1 MNEITI
7 YCDGA
12 CSGNPGP
19 GGFGY
24 IIRKDGKSA
33 EFKGGSP
40 SATNNRME
48 LTAAI
53 KAIEK
58 IKQRSKITVVSDSQ
72 YLVKGMT
79 EWISGWQ
86 KRGWINSQKD
96 PVKNKDL
103 WLKLIE
109 LSKKHDIRWEWVRGH
124 EGHIENEK
132 CDRLAREY
140 IDKIKYQISNIKTKT

>member
-24 IIRKDGKSA
+24 IIIKNDRSA
-33 EFKGGSP
+33 EFKGGCRST
-40 SATNNRME
+40 TNNRME
-48 LTAAI
+48 LIAAI

-58 IKQRSKITVVSDSQ
+58 IKHHSKITVVSDSQ

-79 EWISGWQ
+79 EWIFGWQ

-103 WLKLIE
+103 WLKLLE
-109 LSKKHDIRWEWVRGH
+109 LSKKHNIKWEWIKGH
-124 EGHIENEK
+124 DGHPENER
-132 CDRLAREY
+132 CDELARKY
-140 IDKIKYQISNIKTKT
+140 IEKIKSKKS

>member
-1 MNEITI
+1 MQEITI

-24 IIRKDGKSA
+24 IIKKSCKSA

-40 SATNNRME
+40 ATTNNRME
-48 LTAAI
+48 LIAAI

-58 IKQRSKITVVSDSQ
+58 IKHHSKITVVSDSQ

-79 EWISGWQ
+79 EWIFGWQ

-103 WLKLIE
+103 WLKLLE
-109 LSKKHDIRWEWVRGH
+109 LSKKHKIEMPITAQIYQVIYERKDPKKAVHDLMTRSPKE
-124 EGHIENEK
+124 EGF
-132 CDRLAREY
+132 Y
-140 IDKIKYQISNIKTKT
+140 

>member
-1 MNEITI
+1 MQEITI

-24 IIRKDGKSA
+24 IIKKSCKSA

-40 SATNNRME
+40 ATTNNRME
-48 LTAAI
+48 LIAAI

-58 IKQRSKITVVSDSQ
+58 IKHHSKITVVSDSQ

-79 EWISGWQ
+79 EWIFGWQ

-103 WLKLIE
+103 WLKLLE
-109 LSKKHDIRWEWVRGH
+109 LSKKHNIKWEWIKGH
-124 EGHIENEK
+124 DGHPENER
-132 CDRLAREY
+132 CDELAREY
-140 IDKIKYQISNIKTKT
+140 IEKIKSRKS